1 MKFLITGGAGYI
13 GSHMVKYAQDLGHEV
28 VVIDDFSTG
37 HYWALKDC
45 EILNINLLDHYKL
58 SKLVEGRNFDGVIHF
73 AAKSLVGESV
83 KKPELYY
90 QNNVT
95 GTLNLVRE
103 MLKND
108 INNLVFSSSAA
119 IFGNSDK
126 GKIAENHAKQP
137 INPYGESKLMV
148 ERILQNICLS
158 NDFNAVC
165 LRYFNAAGAD
175 SSGKIGEAHNPE
187 THLIPNILKSAI
199 LNDSNLKIFGNDYP
213 TPDGYCIRDYVH
225 VTDLAKAHL
234 LSYQYMQ
241 DNIGFSAFNLGNGDG
256 FSVLDVIKSCEK
268 ALNRHIPYE
277 VVERRTGDPAMLVA
291 DNSRA
296 KKVLGWDLNYSSL
309 DNIVASALDWH
320 KSQL

>member
-1 MKFLITGGAGYI
+1 ML
-13 GSHMVKYAQDLGHEV
+13 LGH
-28 VVIDDFSTG
+28 
-37 HYWALKDC
+37 
-45 EILNINLLDHYKL
+45 
-58 SKLVEGRNFDGVIHF
+58 
-73 AAKSLVGESV
+73 
-83 KKPELYY
+83 
-90 QNNVT
+90 
-95 GTLNLVRE
+95 NLVRE

-119 IFGNSDK
+119 IFGADK
-126 GKIAENHAKQP
+126 GKITDHAKQP

-225 VTDLAKAHL
+225 VAVLKRICFHT
-234 LSYQYMQ
+234 SIYRQYW
-241 DNIGFSAFNLGNGDG
+241 FFC
-256 FSVLDVIKSCEK
+256 F
-268 ALNRHIPYE
+268 
-277 VVERRTGDPAMLVA
+277 
-291 DNSRA
+291 
-296 KKVLGWDLNYSSL
+296 
-309 DNIVASALDWH
+309 
-320 KSQL
+320 